1 MTDRRKII
9 SSPFH
14 VEFQDQAVTKLIR
27 IIQFGVYGGMA
38 VRPNIESVAI
48 KNLRGILSE
57 RGMSA
62 EALFEKYDQNGDGT
76 LSKGEFESALR
87 SITGQVA
94 PNAIVNAVFGALDQD
109 SSGKLELVELLSLV
123 EAGSI
128 QTISKGDAIKIV
140 GHPNEIFNGIYAPQE
155 GSVNGRDWYGNE
167 AGNMLYF
174 FSGNEG
180 ASSWNLDDRTQD
192 GSNDWYRGGWTRAT
206 SGDQPPIGVRRWVG
220 VGKLTLSP
228 IVIGLVEPG
237 EDNNFKENNEKNGL
251 GDLLTEIEAATVY
264 FEEQVSEG
272 NMTVDQAMLMADSA
286 FERKSQQLLPFMREP
301 ARKAWDEKMR
311 VLESKLRAGLPA
323 SSKIAAGT
331 AGLGVIGAVSSSL
344 PKNSSSDYNSIPPRP
359 DFASAIPE
367 PEPAAADIPPRPP
380 FPSEN
385 SEPEVQEDSEPEV
398 QEDSEPEVQEG
409 PGPEVLSS
417 LEESPHSSFD
427 LELAIS
433 GFQQARTLT
442 ERSQVM
448 ESVSGKS
455 GPISIRVNSVE
466 RTFGI
471 GISDLFRGGNTL
483 VAEVKGVGDVEIRMP
498 TNSSESAALKSGYEG
513 VMEVSIADWNAVR
526 RRLVLES
533 Q

>member
-1 MTDRRKII
+1 M
-9 SSPFH
+9 
-14 VEFQDQAVTKLIR
+14 
-27 IIQFGVYGGMA
+27 
-38 VRPNIESVAI
+38 
-48 KNLRGILSE
+48 
-57 RGMSA
+57 
-62 EALFEKYDQNGDGT
+62 
-76 LSKGEFESALR
+76 
-87 SITGQVA
+87 
-94 PNAIVNAVFGALDQD
+94 
-109 SSGKLELVELLSLV
+109 
-123 EAGSI
+123 
-128 QTISKGDAIKIV
+128 
-140 GHPNEIFNGIYAPQE
+140 
-155 GSVNGRDWYGNE
+155 
-167 AGNMLYF
+167 
-174 FSGNEG
+174 
-180 ASSWNLDDRTQD
+180 
-192 GSNDWYRGGWTRAT
+192 
-206 SGDQPPIGVRRWVG
+206 
-220 VGKLTLSP
+220 TLSP
-228 IVIGLVEPG
+228 IVIGSVEPG

-272 NMTVDQAMLMADSA
+272 YMTVDHAMLMADSA
-286 FERKSQQLLPFMREP
+286 FERKSQQLLPIMREP

-385 SEPEVQEDSEPEV
+385 SEPEVQEASEPEV

-433 GFQQARTLT
+433 GFQEARTLT

-513 VMEVSIADWNAVR
+513 VMEVTIADWNAVR

>member
-1 MTDRRKII
+1 M
-9 SSPFH
+9 
-14 VEFQDQAVTKLIR
+14 
-27 IIQFGVYGGMA
+27 
-38 VRPNIESVAI
+38 RPNIESVAI

-62 EALFEKYDQNGDGT
+62 EALFEKYDQDGDGT

-109 SSGKLELVELLSLV
+109 SSGELELVELLSLV
-123 EAGSI
+123 EAGSV
-128 QTISKGDAIKIV
+128 QTVSKGDAIKIV
-140 GHPNEIFNGIYAPQE
+140 GHPTETFNGIYAAKE

-228 IVIGLVEPG
+228 IATGSTDSETGVNDARETPVNDGLE
-237 EDNNFKENNEKNGL
+237 
-251 GDLLTEIEAATVY
+251 DLLNEIEAASAY
-264 FEEQVSEG
+264 FETQVSEG
-272 NMTVDQAMLMADSA
+272 NMTVDQAMLAADSA
-286 FERKSQQLLPFMREP
+286 FERKSQQLLPFLREP
-301 ARKAWDEKMR
+301 ARKVWDEKMR
-311 VLESKLRAGLPA
+311 VMESTLRSGLPEYSKL
-323 SSKIAAGT
+323 AAGT
-331 AGLGVIGAVSSSL
+331 AGLGVVGAVSSGL
-344 PKNSSSDYNSIPPRP
+344 PQNLSSGSKDIPPRP
-359 DFASAIPE
+359 DFTSATPE
-367 PEPAAADIPPRPP
+367 TEPLTTEIPPRPN
-380 FPSEN
+380 FPSETPGN
-385 SEPEVQEDSEPEV
+385 EAQEDSGIEGLVDTEPEI
-398 QEDSEPEVQEG
+398 
-409 PGPEVLSS
+409 SS
-417 LEESPHSSFD
+417 HSEESSQSSFD

-433 GFQQARTLT
+433 GFQEARTLT

-471 GISDLFRGGNTL
+471 GIPDSFRGGNTL
-483 VAEVKGVGDVEIRMP
+483 VAEVKDVGEVEIRMP
-498 TNSSESAALKSGYEG
+498 TNYSDSAALKSGYEG

>member
-1 MTDRRKII
+1 MI
-9 SSPFH
+9 SSLFH
-14 VEFQDQAVTKLIR
+14 VRFQAQAVTKLIR
-27 IIQFGVYGGMA
+27 IIQFGVYGGSA
-38 VRPNIESVAI
+38 VRTNIESVAI

-109 SSGKLELVELLSLV
+109 SSGELELTELLSLV

-128 QTISKGDAIKIV
+128 LTLSKGDSIKIT
-140 GHPNEIFNGIYAPQE
+140 GHPDEMFNGTYDPQS
-155 GSVNGRDWYGNE
+155 GPINGRDWYSNE
-167 AGNMLYF
+167 SGAMLYF
-174 FSGNEG
+174 FSGNGG

-192 GSNDWYRGGWTRAT
+192 GSNDWYRGGWTRAPP
-206 SGDQPPIGVRRWVG
+206 GDQPPIGVRRWVG
-220 VGKLTLSP
+220 IGKLTLSP
-228 IVIGLVEPG
+228 IVNGSIDSEIAVN
-237 EDNNFKENNEKNGL
+237 DAKENAVNSGL
-251 GDLLTEIEAATVY
+251 EDLLNEIEAATAY

-272 NMTVDQAMLMADSA
+272 KMTVDQAMLMADSA
-286 FERKSQQLLPFMREP
+286 FERKNQQLLPFMREP

-311 VLESKLRAGLPA
+311 VLESTLRGGLPE
-323 SSKIAAGT
+323 SSKIAAGA

-344 PKNSSSDYNSIPPRP
+344 PQNPSSDSKSI
-359 DFASAIPE
+359 SAGPVLAPATPE
-367 PEPAAADIPPRPP
+367 PELAAANIPPRPP
-380 FPSEN
+380 FPSEK

-398 QEDSEPEVQEG
+398 QEDSEPEV
-409 PGPEVLSS
+409 LSP
-417 LEESPHSSFD
+417 LEKMGQSNFD

-433 GFQQARTLT
+433 GFQEARTLS

-471 GISDLFRGGNTL
+471 GLSDLFRGGNTL
-483 VAEVKGVGDVEIRMP
+483 VAEVKGVGEVEIRLP
-498 TNSSESAALKSGYEG
+498 TNSSEATALKSGYEG

-526 RRLVLES
+526 KRLVLES